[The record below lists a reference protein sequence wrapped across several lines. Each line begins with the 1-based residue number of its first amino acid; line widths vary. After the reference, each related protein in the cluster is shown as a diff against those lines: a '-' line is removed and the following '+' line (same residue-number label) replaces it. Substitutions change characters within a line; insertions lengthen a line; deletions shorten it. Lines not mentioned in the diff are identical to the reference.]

1 MLNLL
6 LNITLLLFSF
16 TEINAKPNPY
26 KLNKA
31 KKHIRRSDYVEAA
44 KIYETYLTN
53 KPDDQYAQVEYASIL
68 YFDLKDYEKANPYIQ
83 KALSNSTDTL
93 SFGLA
98 LLKTEIYLGHND
110 IASDLIIKLEKYS
123 KNNPKNIEFKN
134 ELQYDIKILDYQKTH
149 PSLLKT
155 NNFFVIN
162 AGKEVNSLYADY
174 VSMTD
179 LNEQF
184 ILLTSRRKTKQKE
197 KVIDIENA
205 YKEKMFSSS
214 RKLNRF
220 DTAYTVHYE
229 FNGIKSKKTFTNESF
244 VSLSPDGNSLYLFKE
259 GTIWKTNQQNQ
270 KWEKPEKFEKQIL
283 DADYTNHGTITADG
297 KHFYFSSE
305 KEGGKGGLDIY
316 HISKNDDGSWT
327 QVEALNA
334 LNTKGN
340 EQGPYITK
348 DGKTIY
354 FSSDSLDGFG
364 GYDIFKSEF
373 DGKSWSSPVNLG
385 MPYNSVADDIFFIPK
400 EKDEVG
406 YLSSN
411 RQGTNGNYDVYRFYS
426 FNNSDFNNKNL
437 LTITTEKDTTFT
449 VNVNAVSKY
458 INKEI
463 GFEASNLFF
472 NLNDSVEYKSIG
484 ELNNAINKITTK
496 KIEIEQQLIC
506 NDCPFKNVN
515 FFTIYHKDE
524 VKQDTT
530 SSLVSNSNTN
540 NSATANNIANNSS
553 TSNIA
558 ETSQT
563 INFKFNQCTP
573 DASTLNSIIELIKQ
587 GNKDNVKILLEGHTD
602 NVGSEEYNQKL
613 SEKRAKAVKSELV
626 KQKVISSNSIEI
638 KGLGESKPKIDCK
651 NNCSTEE
658 HSKNRRVEIKFIPSK

>member
-1 MLNLL
+1 ML
-6 LNITLLLFSF
+6 
-16 TEINAKPNPY
+16 
-26 KLNKA
+26 
-31 KKHIRRSDYVEAA
+31 
-44 KIYETYLTN
+44 
-53 KPDDQYAQVEYASIL
+53 
-68 YFDLKDYEKANPYIQ
+68 
-83 KALSNSTDTL
+83 
-93 SFGLA
+93 
-98 LLKTEIYLGHND
+98 
-110 IASDLIIKLEKYS
+110 
-123 KNNPKNIEFKN
+123 
-134 ELQYDIKILDYQKTH
+134 
-149 PSLLKT
+149 
-155 NNFFVIN
+155 
-162 AGKEVNSLYADY
+162 
-174 VSMTD
+174 
-179 LNEQF
+179 
-184 ILLTSRRKTKQKE
+184 
-197 KVIDIENA
+197 
-205 YKEKMFSSS
+205 
-214 RKLNRF
+214 
-220 DTAYTVHYE
+220 
-229 FNGIKSKKTFTNESF
+229 
-244 VSLSPDGNSLYLFKE
+244 
-259 GTIWKTNQQNQ
+259 
-270 KWEKPEKFEKQIL
+270 
-283 DADYTNHGTITADG
+283 
-297 KHFYFSSE
+297 E

-373 DGKSWSSPVNLG
+373 DGKSWSSPINLG

-449 VNVNAVSKY
+449 VNVNAISKY

-472 NLNDSVEYKSIG
+472 KLNDSVEYTSIG

-496 KIEIEQQLIC
+496 KIELEQQLIC

-530 SSLVSNSNTN
+530 SNLASNSNTN
-540 NSATANNIANNSS
+540 NSATANNSANNSS

-558 ETSQT
+558 GTSQT
-563 INFKFNQCTP
+563 INFKFNQSTP

-587 GNKDNVKILLEGHTD
+587 GNKENVKILLEGHTD
-602 NVGSEEYNQKL
+602 NVGTEEYNQKL
-613 SEKRAKAVKSELV
+613 SEKRAKAVKSELE
-626 KQKVISSNSIEI
+626 KQKVIPNQY
-638 KGLGESKPKIDCK
+638 K
-651 NNCSTEE
+651 
-658 HSKNRRVEIKFIPSK
+658 